1 MGKQRGEGARKVSVG
16 ELAGLLV
23 AVFWAVLVTLLAVVL
38 VRLSRVLREATVLV
52 SAVTEQAVPLLVDAG
67 AAVRSANEQLERVDE
82 ITANVQ
88 DAAANANALSSTVA
102 ATLGGPLVKVAAF
115 SYGVRKAVSKQNGTA
130 ALPQQ
135 QSEREALARL
145 VRAEVR
151 AATAP
156 SRGGLLS
163 KVRRAVRG

>member
-1 MGKQRGEGARKVSVG
+1 MSVG

-38 VRLSRVLREATVLV
+38 VRLSKVLREATVLV
-52 SAVTEQAVPLLVDAG
+52 AAVTEQAVPLLEDAN
-67 AAVRSANEQLERVDE
+67 AAVRSAHEQLERVDE

-102 ATLGGPLVKVAAF
+102 ATLGGPLVKAAAF
-115 SYGVRKAVSKQNGTA
+115 SHGVRKAVARQRAGA
-130 ALPQQ
+130 VAVPQQ
-135 QSEREALARL
+135 AGEREELARMI
-145 VRAEVR
+145 RAEVR
-151 AATAP
+151 AQAAP
-156 SRGGLLS
+156 RRGLLA

>member
-1 MGKQRGEGARKVSVG
+1 MSVG
-16 ELAGLLV
+16 EMAGLIV

-38 VRLSRVLREATVLV
+38 VRLSRVLKETTTLV
-52 SAVTEQAVPLLVDAG
+52 RGVSEQAVPLLEDAS
-67 AAVRSANEQLERVDE
+67 AALADAQQQLDRVDE

-88 DAAANANALSSTVA
+88 DAAANAQALSSTVA

-115 SYGVRKAVSKQNGTA
+115 SYGVRRAVARQQGVAGTA
-130 ALPQQ
+130 ALRTAPQGD
-135 QSEREALARL
+135 REAIAAI

-156 SRGGLLS
+156 RRGGLAS
-163 KVRRAVRG
+163 RIRRAVRG

>member
-1 MGKQRGEGARKVSVG
+1 VSVG

-23 AVFWAVLVTLLAVVL
+23 AVGWAVLVTLLAVVL
-38 VRLSRVLREATVLV
+38 VRLSKVLREATVLV
-52 SAVTEQAVPLLVDAG
+52 SSVTEQAVPLLHDA
-67 AAVRSANEQLERVDE
+67 ADAVHSAQQQLERVDD

-115 SYGVRKAVSKQNGTA
+115 SYGVRRA
-130 ALPQQ
+130 ASRRQAAPTVPQQ
-135 QSEREALARL
+135 AGEREELARL
-145 VRAEVR
+145 IRAEVR

-156 SRGGLLS
+156 RNGLLS
-163 KVRRAVRG
+163 RVRRAVKG

>member
-1 MGKQRGEGARKVSVG
+1 MSVG

-38 VRLSRVLREATVLV
+38 VRLSKVLREATVLV
-52 SAVTEQAVPLLVDAG
+52 AAVTEQAVPLLTDAG
-67 AAVRSANEQLERVDE
+67 TAVRSANEQLERVDE

-102 ATLGGPLVKVAAF
+102 ATLGGPLVKMAAF
-115 SYGVRKAVSKQNGTA
+115 SYGVRKAVARQQSGLTV
-130 ALPQQ
+130 PQQ
-135 QSEREALARL
+135 AGEREELARL
-145 VRAEVR
+145 IRAEVR

-156 SRGGLLS
+156 RRGGLVGRL
-163 KVRRAVRG
+163 RRAVKG

>member
-1 MGKQRGEGARKVSVG
+1 MSVG

-38 VRLSRVLREATVLV
+38 VRLSRVLKEATVLV
-52 SAVTEQAVPLLVDAG
+52 SAVTEQAVPLLTEAG

-115 SYGVRKAVSKQNGTA
+115 SYGVRKAVAKQQGTA
-130 ALPQQ
+130 TLPTQP
-135 QSEREALARL
+135 SEREELARL

-156 SRGGLLS
+156 RTGLLS
-163 KVRRAVRG
+163 RVRRAVRG

>member
-1 MGKQRGEGARKVSVG
+1 VSVG

-38 VRLSRVLREATVLV
+38 VRLSKVLKEATVLV
-52 SAVTEQAVPLLVDAG
+52 SAVTEQAVPLLTDAG

-115 SYGVRKAVSKQNGTA
+115 SYGVRKAVSRQQTGVT
-130 ALPQQ
+130 LPQQ
-135 QSEREALARL
+135 SAEREALARM

-156 SRGGLLS
+156 RSSGLVSRI
-163 KVRRAVRG
+163 RRAVRG

>member
-1 MGKQRGEGARKVSVG
+1 MSVG

-38 VRLSRVLREATVLV
+38 VRLSAVLREATGLV

-102 ATLGGPLVKVAAF
+102 ATIGGPLVKVAAF
-115 SYGVRKAVSKQNGTA
+115 SYGVRKAAGRRQAGVTVPEQA
-130 ALPQQ
+130 A
-135 QSEREALARL
+135 EREALARL

-151 AATAP
+151 AATTP
-156 SRGGLLS
+156 RTGGLLAR
-163 KVRRAVRG
+163 VRRAVRG

>member
-1 MGKQRGEGARKVSVG
+1 MSVG

-38 VRLSRVLREATVLV
+38 VRLSRVLKEAAALV
-52 SAVTEQAVPLLVDAG
+52 SAVTEQAVPLLTDAG

-115 SYGVRKAVSKQNGTA
+115 SYGVRKAVSKQQGT
-130 ALPQQ
+130 LP
-135 QSEREALARL
+135 SVPLHSGEREELARL
-145 VRAEVR
+145 IRAEVR
-151 AATAP
+151 AAAAP
-156 SRGGLLS
+156 RSGLLS
-163 KVRRAVRG
+163 RVRRVVRG

>member
-1 MGKQRGEGARKVSVG
+1 MSVG
-16 ELAGLLV
+16 EMAGLIV

-38 VRLSRVLREATVLV
+38 VRLSTVLRETSALV
-52 SAVTEQAVPLLVDAG
+52 HSVSEQAVPLLEDASAALAG
-67 AAVRSANEQLERVDE
+67 ARQQLDRVDE

-115 SYGVRKAVSKQNGTA
+115 SYGVRRAVARQGGSGA
-130 ALPQQ
+130 AVPGPHTPGD
-135 QSEREALARL
+135 RDAIAAI

-156 SRGGLLS
+156 RRRGLAARI
-163 KVRRAVRG
+163 RRAVRG